1 MSIRI
6 ACILFAAAL
15 AASSPNARAD
25 DIAGEENGTGE
36 LPLWE
41 VGLFGGAGRLPHY
54 RGSDEYKT
62 YFLPLPFFI
71 YRGEV
76 FRANREGVKSIFWE
90 NDRLETGLSMSGN
103 PPVDDDNLAREGMPE
118 LGAIGEIGPM
128 LKGYLRERRHPNPFY
143 AVAAVRMAI
152 SADPDNFHTAH
163 EGFRGDV
170 RLVYRNYTRLEKW
183 KVVFGLNAA
192 VDFADAEGQRYF
204 YEVEPDYATSERP
217 AYSPH
222 GGYSGFSLSAN
233 ATKSLNSR
241 LKLGVYYRWDNLAGS
256 SYEDSPL
263 VMTENN
269 HIVGAALIWNIHRSE
284 KKSSHASL

>member
-1 MSIRI
+1 MSNRI
-6 ACILFAAAL
+6 ACILFAATL
-15 AASSPNARAD
+15 AASAPGAWAD
-25 DIAGEENGTGE
+25 DMAGEENGTGE

-62 YFLPLPFFI
+62 YYLPLPFLI

-90 NDRLETGLSMSGN
+90 NERIETGLSMSGN
-103 PPVDDDNLAREGMPE
+103 PPVADDNRAREGMPE

-128 LKGYLRERRHPNPFY
+128 LKGYLRDRRNPNPLY

-152 SADPDNFHTAH
+152 SVDPDDFDTAH
-163 EGFRGDV
+163 EGFRGDL
-170 RLVYRNYTRLEKW
+170 RLVYRNYTWLEKW
-183 KVVFGLNAA
+183 KVVFGLSAA
-192 VDFADAEGQRYF
+192 VDFADAESQRYF
-204 YEVEPDYATSERP
+204 YEVEPRYATAERP
-217 AYSPH
+217 AYSPD

-256 SYEDSPL
+256 SYADSPL

-269 HIVGAALIWNIHRSE
+269 HIVGAALIWNIHRSAA
-284 KKSSHASL
+284 KSSHSSL